1 MYGVE
6 EGRWGSPCAS
16 LSPRLGRCAML
27 RVKKKRKGLP
37 AATLLLPQNLLFGFP
52 KKKQNPKEREETLR
66 FHPDLRSYVLFCTV
80 LYVSVRFG
88 HPNPK
93 AHLRP
98 SRAKRPLVFLLS
110 LQGRC
115 LGDRNMDLPLLRDNA
130 PIQDVLFAARKDGLH
145 TFVVYPSCI
154 DMYVSTAT
162 GSVRKMTEILCERP
176 IWTVSSYEAD
186 RLHVTY
192 SDSNEFVE
200 KFFVAVSSD
209 VVNFSNGV
217 LSSRIP
223 ISQHFKE
230 KLASKMLDVPN
241 ENRREILSHQKGD
254 VLFPNGYISV
264 TGLRK
269 NEDIYFSRV
278 TAWCYWRLC
287 SKSYFSYDCGNQT
300 DFEAEVIDARNL
312 FQNHIQRHT
321 TKTLE
326 DMKIHATPF
335 CVLFQDRVSQ
345 QSVLMDRKGSEY
357 VLLESWQRLVSSG
370 ESLGEAIIF
379 DFWLNQFLTVSDYRT
394 HIDRFV
400 TELEKKEDK
409 KITSFSIDIPH
420 FFDTKGEDKDYRLC
434 TFACLRY
441 VDFTKEERRRRIIPD
456 LSPQRYSFSEN
467 LESVDKRISGF
478 HGGYRM
484 EKRNILNIEHHFDMR
499 IPGDVHFKATC
510 VRETKQLCVHYKDTV
525 IVLRAG
531 RDWEGKRVFSSPE
544 RMTPLVSM
552 DSAASPAFHRWVLC
566 SVACAIAWNS
576 PSEWDRQGEWNKD
589 WVKRL
594 GETWLRD
601 LKKEEKEQR

>member
-1 MYGVE
+1 
-6 EGRWGSPCAS
+6 
-16 LSPRLGRCAML
+16 
-27 RVKKKRKGLP
+27 
-37 AATLLLPQNLLFGFP
+37 
-52 KKKQNPKEREETLR
+52 
-66 FHPDLRSYVLFCTV
+66 
-80 LYVSVRFG
+80 
-88 HPNPK
+88 
-93 AHLRP
+93 
-98 SRAKRPLVFLLS
+98 
-110 LQGRC
+110 
-115 LGDRNMDLPLLRDNA
+115 MDLPLLRDNA
-130 PIQDVLFAARKDGLH
+130 RIQDVLFVVIEDMLY
-145 TFVVYPSCI
+145 TCVVYPSCI
-154 DMYVSTAT
+154 DIYVLTET
-162 GSVRKMTEILCERP
+162 GSVRKVTEIHCRRP
-176 IWTVSSYEAD
+176 IWTVTSNGAY
-186 RLHVTY
+186 RLYITF

-200 KFFVAVSSD
+200 QFDLPASSD
-209 VVNFSNGV
+209 PVDFSHLRGKA
-217 LSSRIP
+217 LRTSFYFHDQLTST
-223 ISQHFKE
+223 
-230 KLASKMLDVPN
+230 MYYYPN

-254 VLFPNGYISV
+254 VLFPNSYMPLAG
-264 TGLRK
+264 RR
-269 NEDIYFSRV
+269 EIYFSRV
-278 TAWCYWRLC
+278 SADRYWRL
-287 SKSYFSYDCGNQT
+287 YDYSHSEN
-300 DFEAEVIDARNL
+300 DMSMVARPAEVIEAEVIDGKHI
-312 FQNHIQRHT
+312 FQHHIKYHT
-321 TKTLE
+321 PNKTLE
-326 DMKIHATPF
+326 DMKMNATPF

-345 QSVLMDRKGSEY
+345 QSILMDRKGSEY

-594 GETWLRD
+594 GETW
-601 LKKEEKEQR
+601 